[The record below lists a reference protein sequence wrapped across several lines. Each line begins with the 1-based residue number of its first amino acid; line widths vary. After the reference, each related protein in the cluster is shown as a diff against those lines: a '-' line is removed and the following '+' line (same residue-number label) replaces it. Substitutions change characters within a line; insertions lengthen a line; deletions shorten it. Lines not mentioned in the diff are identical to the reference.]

1 MTLKST
7 LKSRVNSS
15 IINNT
20 DNKSILSER
29 INEHIVDEFVEN
41 KLPQQT
47 HISQGDLWHICI

>member
-1 MTLKST
+1 MSPKLTLKSG
-7 LKSRVNSS
+7 RNSS

-20 DNKSILSER
+20 DNNSILSER

-47 HISQGDLWHICI
+47 HISQGDL